1 MNETE
6 TPSLVG
12 IGYLLSFIG
21 MGPYLLLLAWRAPRE
36 YGGPLGRL
44 WTHLTANRL
53 DPEGARLASF
63 AVFLGVL
70 AGALAAPLSGAFN
83 QIFFPD
89 FRLALRPAEPMAIT
103 VQIAFVQ
110 AALFEELAKNGLA
123 LALALLVCAA
133 PRTGAPGER
142 VFLRSTPFLCAG
154 AGLGFAFIENALYI
168 EAYMR
173 YGAANILLQRF
184 LISTPV
190 HVLINLGFG
199 LALYSARR
207 GETPGR
213 AALALLA
220 AILWHGVFNFFAL
233 PPVAFA
239 QWLAVIT
246 NALLAYSVLSNLFR
260 LMPELRYRPLAAADP
275 SAPETAADADPEPAA
290 EGGRAPADEPVE
302 IVGAARGV
310 TMRDFAED
318 ARFATL
324 LEITP
329 PPRAGFASALAEDEW
344 GRRVHPAGAAPLSGA
359 DYPMLDE
366 RLQTALFADEYRG
379 PAPREWA
386 AKWDAAEKFWSR
398 LILGADQA
406 TRVWDSSRL
415 AADQESLAEIFD
427 ASLRAGLDLGKLAPL
442 RVLEFDAP
450 DRHIYLSAGLADLYG
465 RELIAVWRH
474 PYPAMRWVFLNL
486 AAHAPADAPWLREFG
501 AFLAPS
507 SLFLG
512 DPRGWLQAYL
522 SLPLF
527 DPLGEK
533 LRNPALRLVDGT
545 DEAIQLAAQ
554 RYETPL
560 EESERPLQLLLVPR
574 HEAVFLARFGWE
586 AYFLR
591 LKSRGAA
598 WINDLRRPTV

>member
-1 MNETE
+1 
-6 TPSLVG
+6 
-12 IGYLLSFIG
+12 
-21 MGPYLLLLAWRAPRE
+21 
-36 YGGPLGRL
+36 
-44 WTHLTANRL
+44 
-53 DPEGARLASF
+53 
-63 AVFLGVL
+63 
-70 AGALAAPLSGAFN
+70 
-83 QIFFPD
+83 
-89 FRLALRPAEPMAIT
+89 
-103 VQIAFVQ
+103 
-110 AALFEELAKNGLA
+110 
-123 LALALLVCAA
+123 
-133 PRTGAPGER
+133 
-142 VFLRSTPFLCAG
+142 
-154 AGLGFAFIENALYI
+154 
-168 EAYMR
+168 
-173 YGAANILLQRF
+173 
-184 LISTPV
+184 
-190 HVLINLGFG
+190 
-199 LALYSARR
+199 
-207 GETPGR
+207 
-213 AALALLA
+213 
-220 AILWHGVFNFFAL
+220 
-233 PPVAFA
+233 
-239 QWLAVIT
+239 
-246 NALLAYSVLSNLFR
+246 
-260 LMPELRYRPLAAADP
+260 MPELRYRPLSVVDR
-275 SAPETAADADPEPAA
+275 SAA
-290 EGGRAPADEPVE
+290 ESPADGAAGPVAETGPTPADEPVE

-324 LEITP
+324 LEIAP
-329 PPRAGFASALAEDEW
+329 APRSGFAAALAEDEW
-344 GRRVHPAGAAPLSGA
+344 GRRVQSASAAPLSGS
-359 DYPMLDE
+359 DYPMFDE
-366 RLQTALFADEYRG
+366 RLQAALFCDAYRG

-386 AKWDAAEKFWSR
+386 EKWAAAESFWSR
-398 LILGADQA
+398 VILGADQA

-415 AADQESLAEIFD
+415 AVDQESLSDVFD
-427 ASLRAGLDLGKLAPL
+427 ATLRAGLDLGKLAPL

-465 RELIAVWRH
+465 RELIAIWRH

-545 DEAIQLAAQ
+545 DENINLSAQ
-554 RYETPL
+554 RYEAPL
-560 EESERPLQLLLVPR
+560 EENERPLQLLLVPR